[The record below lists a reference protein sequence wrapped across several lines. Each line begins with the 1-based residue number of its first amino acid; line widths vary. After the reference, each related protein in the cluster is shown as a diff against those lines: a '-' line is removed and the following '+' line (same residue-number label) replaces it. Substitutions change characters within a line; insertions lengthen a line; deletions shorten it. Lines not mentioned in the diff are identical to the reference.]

1 MDPGQSLV
9 HGTGRAGDHGLG
21 TAVQL
26 KTKTYIIYLG
36 LYVPVV
42 GLNLGQELG
51 CMSEIEEWTVVT
63 IPGRKILGSNP
74 NAHIV
79 HLGFLNRIKLQII
92 WGDFGMYLKVALDTN
107 FQP

>member
-21 TAVQL
+21 PAVQL
-26 KTKTYIIYLG
+26 KKKTYIIYLG

-51 CMSEIEEWTVVT
+51 CMSEIEAEWTVVT

-79 HLGFLNRIKLQII
+79 AYTPMPTL
-92 WGDFGMYLKVALDTN
+92 
-107 FQP
+107 